1 MMIPDDLLYT
11 ESHEWI
17 KREGENIR
25 VGITDHAQSELTD
38 VVYVELPKLERQVNA
53 KGTDRGCRISE
64 SGKRHLRTGERH
76 RCRGE
81 QGSRSRPGLDQS
93 RTVRARVDIRSQD
106 RESRRPQKS
115 EKRRRLQ
122 KADRLKPKFFRT
134 PADFRAWLE
143 KNHATATELWVG
155 FYTKDSGNPSITWPE
170 SVDQALCFGWID
182 GIRKR
187 VDEVSYQIR
196 FTPRRRGS
204 IWSAINI
211 KRAEELVRQTQMRPI
226 GLKAFAARI
235 ENKSGIYSY
244 EQRSTELSEP
254 YATLLKKNKAAW
266 NFFGN
271 TAAVVSK
278 NDRLVDYQ
286 REERRN
292 ANGSSGKIDQ
302 RVCERKTPA
311 PIAISLLKR
320 SPAVTDPTRC

>member
-1 MMIPDDLLYT
+1 M
-11 ESHEWI
+11 
-17 KREGENIR
+17 
-25 VGITDHAQSELTD
+25 
-38 VVYVELPKLERQVNA
+38 
-53 KGTDRGCRISE
+53 
-64 SGKRHLRTGERH
+64 
-76 RCRGE
+76 
-81 QGSRSRPGLDQS
+81 
-93 RTVRARVDIRSQD
+93 
-106 RESRRPQKS
+106 
-115 EKRRRLQ
+115 
-122 KADRLKPKFFRT
+122 KPEFFQT
-134 PADFRAWLE
+134 PADFGTWLE

-155 FYTKDSGNPSITWPE
+155 FYKKDSGKPSITWPE

-187 VDEVSYQIR
+187 VDEISYQIR

-211 KRAEELVRQTQMRPI
+211 KRAKELVRQKQMRPT

-244 EQRSTELSEP
+244 EQRSTELERTIRKVAEEEQSSLE
-254 YATLLKKNKAAW
+254 LFRK
-266 NFFGN
+266 

-292 ANGSSGKIDQ
+292 ANGSPGKINQ

-311 PIAISLLKR
+311 SIAISLPLTSSGSALLNREADVAPPAPFVMR
-320 SPAVTDPTRC
+320 SALHIAAASLFFVRVRFGDEFRERSVHLDIV